1 MQRAARADERAGELQ
16 VCARVNEE
24 PAVLVPEPQRPEL
37 VVAPTDDALI
47 LGGQLVGEGWE
58 LGCGHNC
65 SNEQIRAQ
73 FVGRSLEVVANALLP
88 PAWRPV

>member
-1 MQRAARADERAGELQ
+1 MQRAARADERARQLEVGT
-16 VCARVNEE
+16 RVDEE
-24 PAVLVPEPQRPEL
+24 PRVLVAEAERPEL
-37 VVAPTDDALI
+37 VVAPADDALI
-47 LGGQLVGEGWE
+47 LGGQLVGEGWK
-58 LGCGHNC
+58 LGWGHNC